1 MYFCN
6 VMGVNNI
13 NIKLKIL
20 LIVFLST
27 MFSGCV
33 KNTPNDC
40 TYFGGKIINPKS
52 DNVVLY
58 KNEIPL
64 DTFFLD
70 KNNSFLGEIPKLHEG
85 LYNFKHGNEEQY
97 IYLNPKDSLL
107 IRLNTW
113 NFDETLVFSGIGAER
128 NNLLIDSFLESEKDR
143 KVFYEY
149 YNLTPPEFNSKIIQ
163 AEKVKLDR
171 YNDYVSNHPE
181 ESDKFKNIF
190 KIALTYPLYSKV
202 ENYPLA
208 RSTKS
213 DISENLDFSKYFYKH
228 RDHITLDNDSLMY
241 FYAYRNYVLNHLYNK
256 VNALGYDINSNEF
269 TVNLLK
275 TISTDLNDENSKN
288 SMLRKIFIRHFY
300 WNSSKTINKN
310 TVDTFL
316 KYNTNSNDKKLIIN
330 LTSDAEKIKEGTLLE
345 DFKIT
350 DYNKTQRSIK
360 KLTKNKKS
368 VLYFWNPKYIGKD
381 FIARRIQYFS
391 EKYPDLRFIG
401 IKINGDNKD
410 RILKLDIKSQYY
422 LELSSKANT
431 FLTSQIPRT
440 ILINNKGIVVNSY
453 ASLSSRNIFNQIDRL
468 ANN

>member
-1 MYFCN
+1 MRGFLKNTAFTILTIILSIMATSC
-6 VMGVNNI
+6 VNNVSI
-13 NIKLKIL
+13 D
-20 LIVFLST
+20 S
-27 MFSGCV
+27 
-33 KNTPNDC
+33 

-58 KNEIPL
+58 KNEIAI

-70 KNNSFLGEIPKLHEG
+70 KNNSFLGEIPTLHEG
-85 LYNFKHGNEEQY
+85 LYNFKHGNEKQY

-113 NFDETLVFSGIGAER
+113 NFDETLVFSGVGAER
-128 NNLLIDSFLESEKDR
+128 NNLLIDSFLESENDK
-143 KVFYEY
+143 KVFLSDYD
-149 YNLTPPEFNSKIIQ
+149 LPPSEFNSKIIQ

-208 RSTKS
+208 RSAKS
-213 DISENLDFSKYFYKH
+213 DNSNNLDVNGYFYKH
-228 RDHITLDNDSLMY
+228 REHISLDNDSLMY

-256 VNALGYDINSNEF
+256 VNSLGFDINSNEF

-275 TISTDLNDENSKN
+275 TISTELNDENSKN
-288 SMLRKIFIRHFY
+288 SLMRKIFIRHFF
-300 WNSSKTINKN
+300 WNSSRTINKN
-310 TVDTFL
+310 TIDTFL
-316 KYNTNSNDKKLIIN
+316 KHNTNSTDRKLVIN
-330 LTSDAEKIKEGTLLE
+330 LTSDAEKIEENSVLE
-345 DFKIT
+345 DFMIT
-350 DYNKTQRSIK
+350 DYNKTQRSIN
-360 KLTKNKKS
+360 KLTNNKNS
-368 VLYFWNPKYIGKD
+368 VLYFWNPKYMGKD
-381 FIARRIQYFS
+381 FISSRIQYFS
-391 EKYPDLRFIG
+391 EKYPNLKFIG

-410 RILKLDIKSQYY
+410 RIYKLDIKSQYY
-422 LELSSKANT
+422 LESSSKANS

-440 ILINNKGIVVNSY
+440 ILINKKGVVINSY
-453 ASLSSRNIFNQIDRL
+453 TSLSSRNIFKQIDRL